1 MSPNACL
8 VHGVTRVVV
17 RCTHR
22 PQSHELAAVERL
34 CNTNEEAT
42 GIGNG
47 TGTHPPSDVGQ
58 AMRA

>member
-8 VHGVTRVVV
+8 LHGVTRVVV

-34 CNTNEEAT
+34 CNTNEEA
-42 GIGNG
+42 NG
-47 TGTHPPSDVGQ
+47 TRTGTRAHAPSDVGQ
-58 AMRA
+58 TGPT